1 MKKAPQVQV
10 VSITLRLLKGCAGCC
25 NASSHNPD
33 PTAPTPCLHRLV
45 KALLLLLL
53 LHDYYY
59 YYDYDYDY
67 HYHYH
72 YYYQQQQQ
80 HNPTPMN
87 TARGPPMV
95 FIDVEIDF
103 LKTSYLI
110 PMGSNCEGNPFFNPP
125 TSFF

>member
-33 PTAPTPCLHRLV
+33 PTAPTPCLHQLV

-67 HYHYH
+67 HYDYHYH

-110 PMGSNCEGNPFFNPP
+110 PMGSNCEGNPFF
-125 TSFF
+125 